1 MKKHKLMKN
10 LGLKIVAFI
19 FAVFLWLI
27 VVNLDNPVTSSRFS
41 EIPVTIV
48 NDDIITSA
56 GDVYQVVGDQTVSVV
71 VRAPRELCETLKADD
86 IVVTA
91 DIKQMD
97 TSTGLVPI
105 TVDLPGYDSD
115 DYESAVSTPRNLQI
129 QREKSGK
136 KVMTLTV
143 STDGITPRDGYMIGD
158 VTVSPEKVTITGA
171 ESVLEQINRAVAWV
185 EVTDL
190 WKDVEESAELIL
202 YDMNGNVMNQAQL
215 ETNLGEDGITVSV
228 EALKVKSVPVVFDVT
243 GTPADGHQ
251 YTGCYTEPEA
261 VQICGRSDAVDAVEE
276 IDIPASVINI
286 NNADDVITKTVDI
299 TPYLPEGVSLVEESA
314 ANVTVTVMIEQEGTR
329 TINFLVRSIKISD
342 LAEDLQVSYE
352 PDAEISLRFQGDE
365 ARLETLDISNAVT
378 VDMGDYT
385 MPGVYDVPVRVNL
398 PEGVTLAETVT
409 VSLTLEKKETD
420 SSTSN
425 TEDEGTQNGQ
435 QNSE

>member
-10 LGLKIVAFI
+10 LGLKIIAFI

-143 STDGITPRDGYMIGD
+143 ATDGITPRDGYMIGD

-185 EVTDL
+185 EVPDL
-190 WKDVEESAELIL
+190 WKDAEESAELIL

-228 EALKVKSVPVVFDVT
+228 EALKVKSVPDRKSVV
-243 GTPADGHQ
+243 
-251 YTGCYTEPEA
+251 
-261 VQICGRSDAVDAVEE
+261 
-276 IDIPASVINI
+276 
-286 NNADDVITKTVDI
+286 
-299 TPYLPEGVSLVEESA
+299 
-314 ANVTVTVMIEQEGTR
+314 
-329 TINFLVRSIKISD
+329 
-342 LAEDLQVSYE
+342 
-352 PDAEISLRFQGDE
+352 
-365 ARLETLDISNAVT
+365 
-378 VDMGDYT
+378 
-385 MPGVYDVPVRVNL
+385 
-398 PEGVTLAETVT
+398 
-409 VSLTLEKKETD
+409 
-420 SSTSN
+420 
-425 TEDEGTQNGQ
+425 
-435 QNSE
+435 